1 MARLYESAAYDTT
14 RWPDSYWRAS
24 TTLPP
29 PLAPLTGEAETEVA
43 IIGAG
48 YAGLNAAL
56 ELAEN
61 HGIRA
66 TVLDA
71 GQPGWGASGRNA
83 GFACMGG
90 SALEGAQI
98 ARLLD
103 TDAAAEWHAYEG
115 AAIERVRDNLAR
127 YAIAA
132 DPGPEGEI
140 CIAHSARRFKAMREQ
155 PLAPGTEIWDRAEL
169 DARGLAGPGFHG
181 GLYRAQGFSLH
192 PLKYVLGLARAAQA
206 AGVALHGDSAVT
218 SLRRDGA
225 GWLLVTAQGRLRARR
240 VLVATNGY
248 SDEAL
253 PEWLGGRIFPVLS
266 AILVTRPLTQ
276 EELGAQGWTSRL
288 MAYDS
293 RRVLHYF
300 RLLPCGRFLFG
311 GRGGISADPSAL
323 AAFHTTLRA
332 EFEAMFPAFAGAQT
346 QYYWAGFV
354 CLTGSL
360 APYCAEVPDQPGLF
374 AALGWHGNGVAAAS
388 AAGRA
393 IAAPLGGL
401 PNRAPRLM
409 QLPPGRFMLASLRR
423 PMLRL
428 AIPLAKALDRW
439 R

>member
-1 MARLYESAAYDTT
+1 MARLYEPAAYDTAQ
-14 RWPDSYWRAS
+14 WPDSYWRATS
-24 TTLPP
+24 QKLPP
-29 PLAPLTGEAETEVA
+29 LPPLTGDAETEVA

-56 ELAEN
+56 ELAES

-90 SALEGAQI
+90 TSLEGSQI
-98 ARLLD
+98 ARMLGAE
-103 TDAAAEWHAYEG
+103 AAAEWKTFER

-127 YAIAA
+127 YAIAHH
-132 DPGPEGEI
+132 PGPEGEV
-140 CIAHSARRFKAMREQ
+140 CLAHSPRRFRAMCE
-155 PLAPGTEIWDRAEL
+155 APPEPDTALWDRDEL
-169 DARGLAGPGFHG
+169 AARGLAGPGFHG
-181 GLYRAQGFSLH
+181 GLSRAQGFGLQ
-192 PLKYVLGLARAAQA
+192 PLDYVLGLARAAQA
-206 AGVALHGDSAVT
+206 AGVTIQGDSAVCA
-218 SLRRDGA
+218 LKRDGA
-225 GWLLVTAQGRLRARR
+225 AWVLQTATGRLRARR

-266 AILVTRPLTQ
+266 AILVTRALTPD
-276 EELGAQGWTSRL
+276 ERAAQGWTSQL

-311 GRGGISADPSAL
+311 GRGGTSADPAAL

-346 QYYWAGFV
+346 QHYWAGFV

-360 APYCAEVPDQPGLF
+360 APYCAEVPDQTGLF

-393 IAAPLGGL
+393 IAAPLAGL
-401 PNRAPRLM
+401 ANPVPRLM
-409 QLPPGRFMLASLRR
+409 QQPPRRFWPAGLRR
-423 PMLRL
+423 PMLTL
-428 AIPLAKALDRW
+428 GIGLAKALDRW